1 MRRSIGLRTCSAVT
15 VGIALSLWSVTALA
29 QSLGT
34 YREYCQQ
41 RSIGRVV
48 CKQVTGSAGVA
59 GAAPYQ
65 RWDDGSPAR
74 PSGSHSAPTY
84 RPDPL
89 VLGRPNPLYGFSR

>member
-1 MRRSIGLRTCSAVT
+1 MRRSIGLWMCGAVI
-15 VGIALSLWSVTALA
+15 VGIALALWSVTALA
-29 QSLGT
+29 QSLGA

-41 RSIGRVV
+41 RSNGRVV

-59 GAAPYQ
+59 GAAPYR